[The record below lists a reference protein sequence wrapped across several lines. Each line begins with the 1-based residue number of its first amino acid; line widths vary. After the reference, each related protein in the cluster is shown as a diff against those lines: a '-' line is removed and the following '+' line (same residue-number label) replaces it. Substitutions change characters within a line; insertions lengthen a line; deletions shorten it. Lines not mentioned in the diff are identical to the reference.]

1 MTRPILITES
11 ATLAARCRDW
21 ADAGFLAVDTE
32 FMREDTYRAKLCLVQ
47 VAVPQGEAAAVD
59 TLAKGLDLAP
69 FYDLLARAPILKVFH
84 AARQDVE
91 ALLPLAGGVPKPL
104 FDTQIAAMVCGF
116 GDSASYETLAAKL
129 AGARID
135 KTMRFTDWSRRPLG
149 ERQLRYALSDV
160 THLRTVYEKLEAEL
174 ARSGRRAWL
183 DEEHDVL
190 TDPAT
195 YRIDPR
201 EMWRRIKVR
210 SGSPRFLAVLREL
223 AAWRET
229 EADRRNLPRGWVLS
243 DKGLTEAAAERPTTR
258 EQLAGLRSVNRK
270 LAQGALGKGMLEAI
284 ARGLAVPDDA
294 CPAPARRRERPTG
307 DAPATEL
314 LKILL
319 KQCSEETGV
328 AQRLIASTGDLERI
342 ASGDRADIPALEGW
356 RRDLFGAQALDLAA
370 GRLALTVERGRVVVL
385 PRAGA

>member
-258 EQLAGLRSVNRK
+258 EQLAGTPLREPQARPRRPG
-270 LAQGALGKGMLEAI
+270 QGY
-284 ARGLAVPDDA
+284 ARSDRARPRRPRRRLSGAG
-294 CPAPARRRERPTG
+294 APARAAHGGRPRNRTSQDPAQAMQRGDRRRPTAHREHG
-307 DAPATEL
+307 RPGA
-314 LKILL
+314 
-319 KQCSEETGV
+319 
-328 AQRLIASTGDLERI
+328 
-342 ASGDRADIPALEGW
+342 DRK
-356 RRDLFGAQALDLAA
+356 RR
-370 GRLALTVERGRVVVL
+370 
-385 PRAGA
+385 